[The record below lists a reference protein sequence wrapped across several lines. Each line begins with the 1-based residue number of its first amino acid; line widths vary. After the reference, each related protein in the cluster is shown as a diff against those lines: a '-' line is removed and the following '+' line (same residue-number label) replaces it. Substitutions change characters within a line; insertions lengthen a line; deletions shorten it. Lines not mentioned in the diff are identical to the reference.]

1 MISKSVSE
9 GSRQISRL
17 TLSIVSTSGASFGLP
32 RVIVAWT
39 LAIVL
44 FSITILFY
52 LSPLDFI
59 AFKEADY

>member
-1 MISKSVSE
+1 M
-9 GSRQISRL
+9 
-17 TLSIVSTSGASFGLP
+17 
-32 RVIVAWT
+32 IVAWT